1 MKSTEQDLKE
11 FDKYVAITVHE
22 LCKAIDEINKAEE
35 IINTEHCAEIQMREP
50 TYLFNGTQGKYGQRH
65 LEIIWNIAHRWLCA
79 YRI

>member
-1 MKSTEQDLKE
+1 MCLMKKQLRLITRKDKKKMKSTEQDLKE

-50 TYLFNGTQGKYGQRH
+50 TYLFNGT
-65 LEIIWNIAHRWLCA
+65 
-79 YRI
+79 